1 MPFCSNCGAKHE
13 EGVNFCSSCGK
24 RLAVVVEQKPVGV
37 VAPGDSAAKD
47 GGATKEETAKADAAK
62 DGGAANQDATKDGAT
77 NNDAKNSGQE
87 TEAGAEAAGFEGFFN
102 KINDTPDASSEFDKN
117 DAEQNKAMAI
127 LAYLGLLVL
136 VPLLAAKDSKFAR
149 YHTNQ
154 GLIFLLC
161 CIVSSIAQ
169 MIMNTVFVFVRLW
182 FVAAL
187 VNSALS
193 IVLVVFLIIGI
204 YNAATGKAKEL
215 PIVGGIRIYKY

>member
-24 RLAVVVEQKPVGV
+24 RLAVVVGQKPVASV
-37 VAPGDSAAKD
+37 DNAAK
-47 GGATKEETAKADAAK
+47 E
-62 DGGAANQDATKDGAT
+62 GAANQDTAKEGAA
-77 NNDAKNSGQE
+77 NQGAPKEDAAKEGAADNEAENSG
-87 TEAGAEAAGFEGFFN
+87 GVSGAAGFEGFFN

-136 VPLLAAKDSKFAR
+136 IPLLAAKESKFAR

-154 GLIFLLC
+154 GLIFLFC
-161 CIVSSIAQ
+161 CIVGSVAQ
-169 MIMNTVFVFVRLW
+169 ASLSAIFMVARLW
-182 FVAAL
+182 FIAAL

-193 IVLVVFLIIGI
+193 IVLVAFLIIGI

-215 PIVGGIRIYKY
+215 PIVGGFRIYKY